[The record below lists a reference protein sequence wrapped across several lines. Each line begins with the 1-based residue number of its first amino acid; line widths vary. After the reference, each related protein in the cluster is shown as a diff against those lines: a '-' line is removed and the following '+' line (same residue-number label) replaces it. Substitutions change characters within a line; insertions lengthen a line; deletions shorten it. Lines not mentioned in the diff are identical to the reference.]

1 MTVYEQ
7 GRVVVATDPFGR
19 GRHRPW
25 IVVSNATHPF
35 DDEECLAAAVTTTTR
50 ERAVALSGAFVEG
63 GLPQVSYASPWA
75 VMTLK
80 HDSITHTTGRVS
92 KGILVELARGIE
104 GYVTPGSD
112 TDSAGDE

>member
-1 MTVYEQ
+1 MIGECNGYSGTKNEE
-7 GRVVVATDPFGR
+7 DMCFGSHSTS
-19 GRHRPW
+19 GPW
-25 IVVSNATHPF
+25 F

-92 KGILVELARGIE
+92 KAILVELARGIE